1 MTRRPRGAL
10 LLLLAGVVAVFAAFV
25 AATGG
30 IDTRIAGIAVRSR
43 SWERPATVAFVL
55 ALAGLYAVRQTLR
68 HLGPLATRAVV
79 PVLVAWALFAGLCF
93 GTYAAG
99 GADSFGYLSQAQL
112 LARGRLT
119 DTMPRHEGFDWPDV
133 PATLTPLAYTRNAV
147 PDVLVP
153 VYPPGLSLMMA
164 PLTLIHANA
173 VFLLVPLCAAL
184 TVWLTVVLGRAIS
197 EPAAGVLGALLVA
210 VSPTFLLQAAQ
221 PMSDVPVAALWLSA
235 LVLARRPS
243 TAAAIL
249 AGVVSSLAILVRPN
263 LAPLLL
269 LVAAACATLRSAPSD
284 RPAGAISP
292 ANLPWTRAIWPL
304 LAAMPGVVAL
314 GAIQAVRYGS
324 PLGSGYGSF
333 DDLFG
338 LSNVAPNLA
347 RYPRWMTE
355 THTPLIWLWLL
366 APFSIRFLDRG
377 VRAFGW
383 ILYIFAAAVVL
394 AYLPYVYFRPE
405 EWSVHA
411 VSAARAA
418 GNGGSRRAR
427 PVDRGAAHRA
437 SRAGGRR
444 GRRLCRRCGAVG
456 VQRRVARGVRHA

>member
-153 VYPPGLSLMMA
+153 V
-164 PLTLIHANA
+164 
-173 VFLLVPLCAAL
+173 
-184 TVWLTVVLGRAIS
+184 
-197 EPAAGVLGALLVA
+197 
-210 VSPTFLLQAAQ
+210 
-221 PMSDVPVAALWLSA
+221 
-235 LVLARRPS
+235 
-243 TAAAIL
+243 
-249 AGVVSSLAILVRPN
+249 
-263 LAPLLL
+263 
-269 LVAAACATLRSAPSD
+269 
-284 RPAGAISP
+284 
-292 ANLPWTRAIWPL
+292 
-304 LAAMPGVVAL
+304 
-314 GAIQAVRYGS
+314 
-324 PLGSGYGSF
+324 
-333 DDLFG
+333 
-338 LSNVAPNLA
+338 
-347 RYPRWMTE
+347 
-355 THTPLIWLWLL
+355 
-366 APFSIRFLDRG
+366 
-377 VRAFGW
+377 
-383 ILYIFAAAVVL
+383 
-394 AYLPYVYFRPE
+394 
-405 EWSVHA
+405 
-411 VSAARAA
+411 
-418 GNGGSRRAR
+418 
-427 PVDRGAAHRA
+427 
-437 SRAGGRR
+437 
-444 GRRLCRRCGAVG
+444 
-456 VQRRVARGVRHA
+456 